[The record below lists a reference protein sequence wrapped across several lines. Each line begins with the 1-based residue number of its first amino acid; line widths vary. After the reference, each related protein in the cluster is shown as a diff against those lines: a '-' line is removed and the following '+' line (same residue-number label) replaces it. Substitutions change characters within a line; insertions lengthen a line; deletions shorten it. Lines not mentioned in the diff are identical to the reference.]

1 MTIATSISFIQTE
14 SETRILI
21 KFRSDL
27 VFNQMMEGLSRK
39 QKLGIIKI
47 AIVLFGILVFP
58 ILVNRFLGIETMKVL
73 FVIVVIYAI
82 IAWRMK
88 RN

>member
-1 MTIATSISFIQTE
+1 
-14 SETRILI
+14 
-21 KFRSDL
+21 
-27 VFNQMMEGLSRK
+27 MMEGLSRK

-88 RN
+88 KK

>member
-1 MTIATSISFIQTE
+1 
-14 SETRILI
+14 
-21 KFRSDL
+21 
-27 VFNQMMEGLSRK
+27 MMEGLSRK

-73 FVIVVIYAI
+73 FVIVVIYAV